1 MRITS
6 LALIFVMF
14 APVYANAGLIEVQI
28 GDQDGFGLGTL
39 PDESFP
45 LSTLQTGGGDGTDLW
60 FFGSQS
66 FSLSYDASD
75 IGTITSAS
83 LEVFAGGLGWLG
95 IGSLYFDGTFV
106 GQLTDGDI
114 NASPNNYARLDFF
127 DLMSLSSLLD
137 GSDTFTIST
146 NRDDG
151 WALDYMKLTVE
162 YDSHSVPEPGTL
174 ALFSIGLAAMGL
186 SRGRKRQA

>member
-6 LALIFVMF
+6 LAFLFLVFV
-14 APVYANAGLIEVQI
+14 PVYANAGLIEVQI
-28 GDQDGFGLGTL
+28 GDEDGFGLGTL

-45 LSTLQTGGGDGTDLW
+45 LSTLQTGDGDGTDLW
-60 FFGSQS
+60 FFGNQS
-66 FSLSYDASD
+66 FSMSYDASD
-75 IGTITSAS
+75 IGTITSAT

-114 NASPNNYARLDFF
+114 DANPNNYARLDLF
-127 DLMSLSSLLD
+127 DLMSFSSLLD
-137 GSDTFTIST
+137 GSDTFTIGT
-146 NRDDG
+146 NMNDG
-151 WALDYMKLTVE
+151 WALDYMKLTVQ

-174 ALFSIGLAAMGL
+174 ALLGIGLAGMGF
-186 SRGRKRQA
+186 SRRRRAQA